1 MKLWM
6 RKTLVVLFTIV
17 TFENR
22 ISSGCP
28 YGGQAFRTA
37 EQS

>member
-17 TFENR
+17 TFGLV
-22 ISSGCP
+22 SPPAALMADKPSG
-28 YGGQAFRTA
+28 
-37 EQS
+37 